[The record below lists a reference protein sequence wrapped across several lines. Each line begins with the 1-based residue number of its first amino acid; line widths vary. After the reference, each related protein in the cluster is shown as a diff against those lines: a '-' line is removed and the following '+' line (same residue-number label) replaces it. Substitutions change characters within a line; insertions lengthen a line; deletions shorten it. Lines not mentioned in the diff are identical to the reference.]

1 LLRASPITQWRAR
14 RSPCGLLTSCQAW
27 QTSQLNRSRDG
38 TGSTENWLSSN
49 STQCLRRLNQEPDVD
64 EETQGEDVHG
74 ISFVLWDGTTVSFS
88 WDPVPY
94 VIEVENG
101 IVFISQGED
110 ETGIPTSS
118 IKYSF
123 EHKTNA

>member
-1 LLRASPITQWRAR
+1 
-14 RSPCGLLTSCQAW
+14 
-27 QTSQLNRSRDG
+27 
-38 TGSTENWLSSN
+38 
-49 STQCLRRLNQEPDVD
+49 LNQEPDVD

-74 ISFVLWDGTTVSFS
+74 ISFVLWDGTTVSFAS
-88 WDPVPY
+88 EPVPY
-94 VIEVENG
+94 AIEIEQG

-123 EHKTNA
+123 EHKANA